1 MSKDDM
7 LGIESSLFTLTKCYF
22 IVLIGVSV
30 LKGFCWQLI
39 ETQFPSSTEPETQT
53 PESEELL
60 EKVEPE
66 THEPETHEPE
76 IGEPDTS
83 ETDIFEPEGFE
94 LPLEILARVL
104 DFLPQH
110 HVYPFLSLSRG
121 VNYIARYRLF
131 RQVYVLEYHDPIL
144 HDVIEDLLCWLVITR
159 RQFHILLRSEFTW
172 PGKLLIIETSWRHQE
187 PVSAIRTRF
196 APADVR
202 FTKRI
207 LDDDSIPYED
217 QIVVLPPPS
226 KTTTD
231 VRLSRLTLVGLSLC
245 DSLAVTVKVDCLLVV
260 GKVYNIERC
269 IDIPSI
275 KQLTLISAFTN
286 LDDIYGV
293 ASQLSSLKDL
303 FVAESPLTPD
313 MLSDF
318 PTNIRRLV
326 LSNTTRTAPVDCCS
340 RFRRLLEYLELGER
354 VYFENW
360 PRVIRR
366 RSSASSAG
374 LLPLSAWFHK
384 EDFPRLLMCVYDH
397 EAYTF
402 KRVLGEWQAI
412 RFERSQPRN
421 RVLT

>member
-1 MSKDDM
+1 M
-7 LGIESSLFTLTKCYF
+7 
-22 IVLIGVSV
+22 

-39 ETQFPSSTEPETQT
+39 GTQFPSTAQPKTRT
-53 PESEELL
+53 PSESQQQL
-60 EKVEPE
+60 EII
-66 THEPETHEPE
+66 EPE
-76 IGEPDTS
+76 INEPP
-83 ETDIFEPEGFE
+83 PEIIE

-110 HVYPFLSLSRG
+110 HVYPFLSLSKG
-121 VNYIARYRLF
+121 VNHIARYRLF
-131 RQVYVLEYHDPIL
+131 RQVYVLEYHNPIL
-144 HDVIEDLLCWLVITR
+144 HDVIEDLLCWLVLTR
-159 RQFHILLRSEFTW
+159 RQFHILLSSEFPW
-172 PGKLLIIETSWRHQE
+172 PGKLLIIETSWRHHE
-187 PVSAIRTRF
+187 PVSAIRARF

-207 LDDDSIPYED
+207 LGADSIPYED
-217 QIVVLPPPS
+217 QIVVLPPTS
-226 KTTTD
+226 TTAAD
-231 VRLSRLTLVGLSLC
+231 VRLSRLTLVGPSLC
-245 DSLAVTVKVDCLLVV
+245 DPLAVTVKVDCLLVV
-260 GKVYNIERC
+260 GEVFAIERC

-275 KQLTLISAFTN
+275 KQLTLISAFSN
-286 LDDIYGV
+286 LGDDIYGL

-313 MLSDF
+313 MLSEF

-340 RFRRLLEYLELGER
+340 RFRLLLEYLELGER

-374 LLPLSAWFHK
+374 LLPLSAWFRK
-384 EDFPRLLMCVYDH
+384 EDFPRLLICVYDH

-402 KRVLGEWQAI
+402 KRVRGEWQAI

-421 RVLT
+421 SLLT